1 MLVKA
6 EKGEIL
12 WKELLYFICLV
23 GLDTRKMRSQFQD
36 RDGNMSEKIKGV
48 SP

>member
-23 GLDTRKMRSQFQD
+23 GLDTRKMRSQFHD
-36 RDGNMSEKIKGV
+36 GDGNISEKIKGV
-48 SP
+48 SS